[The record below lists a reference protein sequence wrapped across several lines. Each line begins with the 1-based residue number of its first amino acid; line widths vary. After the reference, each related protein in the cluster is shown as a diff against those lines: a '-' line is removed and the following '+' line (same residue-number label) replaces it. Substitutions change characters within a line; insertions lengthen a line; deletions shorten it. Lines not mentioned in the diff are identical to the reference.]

1 MTDERNEAADVQ
13 QVVDAVKS
21 TVDEQVAPL
30 MERQSALDEK
40 LEELAQ
46 PSSNASQ
53 LFGGGSAATHVGPQT
68 EAKATASCGHSESGR
83 GS

>member
-1 MTDERNEAADVQ
+1 MTDERTEATDDVQ

-46 PSSNASQ
+46 PIARPSPDAAHAHQKCAGPKAAS
-53 LFGGGSAATHVGPQT
+53 
-68 EAKATASCGHSESGR
+68 ASIASMP
-83 GS
+83 

>member
-1 MTDERNEAADVQ
+1 MTDERNEATDDVQ

-40 LEELAQ
+40 LDKLAMDVPMIYAGQFDQPKEL
-46 PSSNASQ
+46 PHW
-53 LFGGGSAATHVGPQT
+53 L
-68 EAKATASCGHSESGR
+68 
-83 GS
+83 